1 MKTPQQMDIPGT
13 GGKYF
18 VTIDGK
24 VFRRRG
30 EKAPSP
36 LKLRYVGGR
45 HAYKIYYRPGEPKTV
60 YVSIIM
66 KQTYFKN
73 VPKDW
78 CLYHKNSMSSDYAV
92 WNLKPMPR
100 SEFAALVSRSRT
112 AKIVLKIDPNTG
124 EVLEHYPSARAAG
137 RANFVDHHAILR
149 CCRKQCKRF
158 GGTAPDG
165 YLYRWEE

>member
-13 GGKYF
+13 DGKYF

-24 VFRRRG
+24 VFRRW
-30 EKAPSP
+30 KNKDPTP
-36 LKLRYVGGR
+36 LALRSVGGR
-45 HAYKIYYRPGEPKTV
+45 HGYKIYYAPGKYKVV
-60 YVSIIM
+60 YVADLM
-66 KQTYFKN
+66 KQTYFTAI
-73 VPKDW
+73 PKDW

-92 WNLKPMPR
+92 WNLQPMPR
-100 SEFAALVSRSRT
+100 DEIGKRLNRNHATRT
-112 AKIVLKIDPNTG
+112 VLKIDFNTG

-137 RANFVDHHAILR
+137 RANFIDHHAILK
-149 CCRKQCKRF
+149 CCRGELKRF